1 MIINK
6 HIVPPNIEKTRLSDY
21 AVGLFST
28 VPTRKGIKKAIKK
41 GAILVNE
48 KVGFSGDWI
57 EGGEEISLIDLQEST
72 HKVFECALP
81 IVFEDED
88 LAIINK
94 PGGIAVSGNFYKTVQ
109 NALVFNL
116 KPSNAIDALKIP
128 RPVHRLD
135 AATCGLLLI
144 AKTKSAQ
151 LHLSQQFE
159 HKTIKK
165 RYQAIAIGKLPAAGK
180 FEMPI
185 DEKRSITDFKTVK
198 IVPSLKNE
206 FLTLVDLFPIT
217 GRTHQLRKHL
227 AGNDTPILGDKLY
240 FKEGLVL
247 FKKGLFLCA
256 VELQLTHPKTGELL
270 KITIEPP
277 NKFNAILEREARN
290 FRHIA
295 T

>member
-1 MIINK
+1 MK

-21 AVGLFST
+21 AIGIFST

-41 GAILVNE
+41 GAVLIND
-48 KVGFSGDWI
+48 KVGKTGDWI
-57 EGGEEISLIDLQEST
+57 LGGEEIHLLDLQESIP
-72 HKVFECALP
+72 KVFECKLP

-116 KPSNAIDALKIP
+116 QPSTSEDALKIP

-135 AATCGLLLI
+135 SATCGLLLI

-151 LHLSQQFE
+151 LHLSKQFE
-159 HKTIKK
+159 NKTIKK
-165 RYQAIAIGKLPAAGK
+165 RYQAIAIGKLPEKGR

-185 DEKRSITDFKTVK
+185 DEKLSVTEFETIKL
-198 IVPSLKNE
+198 IPSMKNE
-206 FLTLVDLFPIT
+206 FLSLVNLFPIT

-227 AGNDTPILGDKLY
+227 FENGTPILGDKLY
-240 FKEGLVL
+240 FKEGLIL
-247 FKKGLFLCA
+247 WKKGLFLCA
-256 VELQLTHPKTGELL
+256 VELELTHPKTNELL
-270 KITIEPP
+270 KFTIKPP
-277 NKFNAILEREARN
+277 NKFENFLVREARN
-290 FRHIA
+290 FLPHKSQ
-295 T
+295 